1 MPTVIKGQPTS
12 AEVIQKLKAQNDP
25 IILCFSCG
33 KDSLAT
39 WIALEEAGIDFT
51 PVYLWYVPHLKFVDD
66 SLAYFEQKLGKKI
79 HAYPHPSFYF
89 WLNSLVAQAP
99 ERIRVI
105 EAAKLPEP
113 SYEQLWELVRDDLNL
128 PNAWLADGVRASD
141 SIVRRASFVRHG
153 VMKEQS
159 HKVSPIADWLKG
171 EVYSAIERRGVEL
184 PIDYKIF
191 GRSFDGLDYRFIA
204 PMRDHLPDD
213 FETLKAWFPLI
224 ETDIV
229 RNEGT
234 QWA

>member
-12 AEVIQKLKAQNDP
+12 AEVLERLKAQGDP
-25 IILCFSCG
+25 VILCFSCG
-33 KDSLAT
+33 KDSIAT
-39 WIALEEAGIDFT
+39 WIALEDAGIDFT

-66 SLAYFEQKLGKKI
+66 ELDYFERTLGKKI
-79 HAYPHPSFYF
+79 HRYPHPSFYR
-89 WLNSLVAQAP
+89 WLNALVAQAP

-113 SYEQLWELVRDDLNL
+113 TYEQLWDLVREDLNL

-141 SIVRRASFVRHG
+141 SIVRRASFVKHG
-153 VMKEQS
+153 VMKERS

-171 EVYSAIERRGVEL
+171 EVYGAIERRGIDL
-184 PIDYKIF
+184 PIDYEIW

-204 PMRDHLPDD
+204 PMRDKLPDD
-213 FETLKAWFPLI
+213 FSTLKKWFPLI
-224 ETDIV
+224 EADIV

-234 QWA
+234 VWD

>member
-1 MPTVIKGQPTS
+1 MIKGQPTS

-51 PVYLWYVPHLKFVDD
+51 PVYLWYVPHLKFIEDE
-66 SLAYFEQKLGKKI
+66 LLYFESTLGKKI
-79 HAYPHPSFYF
+79 HTYPHPSFYR
-89 WLNSLVAQAP
+89 WINSLVAQAP

-141 SIVRRASFVRHG
+141 SIVRRASFVKHG
-153 VMKEQS
+153 VIKEHS

-171 EVYSAIERRGVEL
+171 EVYSAIERRGIKL
-184 PIDYKIF
+184 PIDYDIW

-204 PMRDHLPDD
+204 PMRDKLPED
-213 FETLKAWFPLI
+213 FSLLKEWFPLI
-224 ETDIV
+224 EADIV

-234 QWA
+234 QWG